1 MPIAA
6 LALAAAAYALEFW
19 SAVYAYPIDSGGR
32 PLNSWPIFLLVP
44 FEVGV
49 LAAAVAGFAAL
60 LVLCGLP
67 RLHHPLFDS
76 DVSDWLDLSRWN
88 TIDKLIEIAFDTPL
102 WTTAAPSAE
111 PARPSAGGGPSSSEI
126 PDSDDDNGD
135 DDDAPRIN

>member
-1 MPIAA
+1 MRGFDPLDALTPCPVEELDDILRLDKSPIRWPMLIAA
-6 LALAAAAYALEFW
+6 LVVAAAAYALEFW

-67 RLHHPLFDS
+67 RLHHPLVRLRRHRARDGRSLFPPGS
-76 DVSDWLDLSRWN
+76 LRLRRR
-88 TIDKLIEIAFDTPL
+88 
-102 WTTAAPSAE
+102 TATA
-111 PARPSAGGGPSSSEI
+111 
-126 PDSDDDNGD
+126 
-135 DDDAPRIN
+135 